1 MGRKK
6 DLGVDSMGIP
16 KTMRLT
22 DYFGDG
28 CGQFTL
34 NIMSGLI
41 GQLTYFYTDKV
52 GVAAGAVA
60 TMLMIAK
67 LIDACTDLVMGKI
80 MDNGKSEKGKCRVW
94 FLRMALPVFFTVALL
109 FLVPAGWSNTGKS
122 IWVLVTNILC
132 TAVVYTA
139 IAIPYGSIMALRT
152 KSQEERSKMG
162 TFRAALG
169 YVSGMVIAILIIPIT
184 NLLGGDQAAWIK
196 VGIIFAA
203 LASLAM
209 FLLYKTSR
217 ETAEP
222 GEALEEEKEDVS
234 FAEGIK
240 LLFKNKYWVIMLLV
254 QFFSQ
259 LAYGLSGSTGAYYTK
274 WILGNDNLVGIMGA
288 VGLIPTFV
296 GFLAVQPMVKR
307 LGVARTVKVSMGIAA
322 AATAV
327 RVFCP
332 ASFAAAL
339 ILGCFSS
346 FGMIP
351 IMALA
356 TVMVN
361 NCADYN
367 EWKTGHKLLGMTN
380 SATGF
385 GGKVGSGIGGALTG
399 WVLAIGAYDAALAAQ
414 PQSAVYAIYAI
425 CIYIPLILYVVIF
438 LLVRKYD
445 LESLFPQM
453 IQDLDKKRKQEK

>member
-288 VGLIPTFV
+288 VGLIPTSV
-296 GFLAVQPMVKR
+296 SYTHLTLPTKR
-307 LGVARTVKVSMGIAA
+307 IV
-322 AATAV
+322 
-327 RVFCP
+327 
-332 ASFAAAL
+332 
-339 ILGCFSS
+339 
-346 FGMIP
+346 
-351 IMALA
+351 
-356 TVMVN
+356 
-361 NCADYN
+361 
-367 EWKTGHKLLGMTN
+367 
-380 SATGF
+380 
-385 GGKVGSGIGGALTG
+385 
-399 WVLAIGAYDAALAAQ
+399 
-414 PQSAVYAIYAI
+414 
-425 CIYIPLILYVVIF
+425 
-438 LLVRKYD
+438 
-445 LESLFPQM
+445 
-453 IQDLDKKRKQEK
+453 

>member
-6 DLGVDSMGIP
+6 ELVVDRMGIQ
-16 KTMRLT
+16 KTMRLS
-22 DYFGDG
+22 DYLGDG

-34 NIMSGLI
+34 NIMGGLV

-67 LIDACTDLVMGKI
+67 LIDACTDLIMGKI
-80 MDNGKSEKGKCRVW
+80 MDNGKSKKGKCRVW
-94 FLRMALPVFFTVALL
+94 FLRMALPVFLVVALL
-109 FLVPAGWSNTGKS
+109 FMVPAGLSNTGKS
-122 IWVLVTNILC
+122 IWVLITNILC

-169 YVSGMVIAILIIPIT
+169 YISGMVIAILIIPIT
-184 NLLGGDQAAWIK
+184 NMLGGDQAAWIK
-196 VGIIFAA
+196 VGIVFAA

-209 FLLYKTSR
+209 FILYKTSR
-217 ETAEP
+217 ETADPKETIS
-222 GEALEEEKEDVS
+222 EEKEEVS
-234 FAEGIK
+234 FGESLKI
-240 LLFKNKYWVIMLLV
+240 LFENKYWVIMLLV

-259 LAYGLSGSTGAYYTK
+259 LAYALTASTGAYYTK

-322 AATAV
+322 VATGL
-327 RVFCP
+327 RIFCP
-332 ASFAAAL
+332 ASFSAAL
-339 ILGCFSS
+339 VLGCFSS

-351 IMALA
+351 IMALSG
-356 TVMVN
+356 VMTN
-361 NCADYN
+361 NCVDYN
-367 EWKTGHKLLGMTN
+367 EWKTGYKLLGMTN
-380 SATGF
+380 SASGF
-385 GGKVGSGIGGALTG
+385 GGKVGSGVGGALTG
-399 WVLAIGAYDAALAAQ
+399 WVLAIGAYDATLAAQ

-425 CIYIPLILYVVIF
+425 CIYIPLILYVAIF

-445 LESLFPQM
+445 LEGLFPQIM
-453 IQDLDKKRKQEK
+453 QELSQRRKKAE

>member
-1 MGRKK
+1 M
-6 DLGVDSMGIP
+6 
-16 KTMRLT
+16 
-22 DYFGDG
+22 
-28 CGQFTL
+28 
-34 NIMSGLI
+34 
-41 GQLTYFYTDKV
+41 
-52 GVAAGAVA
+52 AAGAVA

-217 ETAEP
+217 ETADP
-222 GEALEEEKEDVS
+222 GEVLKEEKEDVS

-254 QFFSQ
+254 QFSASWPMAFPDRREHITRNGFS
-259 LAYGLSGSTGAYYTK
+259 GTIT
-274 WILGNDNLVGIMGA
+274 W
-288 VGLIPTFV
+288 
-296 GFLAVQPMVKR
+296 
-307 LGVARTVKVSMGIAA
+307 
-322 AATAV
+322 
-327 RVFCP
+327 
-332 ASFAAAL
+332 
-339 ILGCFSS
+339 
-346 FGMIP
+346 
-351 IMALA
+351 
-356 TVMVN
+356 
-361 NCADYN
+361 
-367 EWKTGHKLLGMTN
+367 
-380 SATGF
+380 
-385 GGKVGSGIGGALTG
+385 
-399 WVLAIGAYDAALAAQ
+399 
-414 PQSAVYAIYAI
+414 
-425 CIYIPLILYVVIF
+425 
-438 LLVRKYD
+438 
-445 LESLFPQM
+445 
-453 IQDLDKKRKQEK
+453 

>member
-1 MGRKK
+1 M
-6 DLGVDSMGIP
+6 
-16 KTMRLT
+16 
-22 DYFGDG
+22 
-28 CGQFTL
+28 
-34 NIMSGLI
+34 
-41 GQLTYFYTDKV
+41 
-52 GVAAGAVA
+52 
-60 TMLMIAK
+60 
-67 LIDACTDLVMGKI
+67 
-80 MDNGKSEKGKCRVW
+80 
-94 FLRMALPVFFTVALL
+94 
-109 FLVPAGWSNTGKS
+109 
-122 IWVLVTNILC
+122 TNILC
-132 TAVVYTA
+132 TAVVCTA

-217 ETAEP
+217 ETADP
-222 GEALEEEKEDVS
+222 GEVLKEEKEDVS

-296 GFLAVQPMVKR
+296 GFLAVQPRVKR

-327 RVFCP
+327 RVFCRQ
-332 ASFAAAL
+332 AL
-339 ILGCFSS
+339 R
-346 FGMIP
+346 
-351 IMALA
+351 
-356 TVMVN
+356 
-361 NCADYN
+361 
-367 EWKTGHKLLGMTN
+367 
-380 SATGF
+380 
-385 GGKVGSGIGGALTG
+385 
-399 WVLAIGAYDAALAAQ
+399 
-414 PQSAVYAIYAI
+414 
-425 CIYIPLILYVVIF
+425 PL
-438 LLVRKYD
+438 
-445 LESLFPQM
+445 
-453 IQDLDKKRKQEK
+453 

>member
-6 DLGVDSMGIP
+6 ELGVDRMGIQ
-16 KTMRLT
+16 KTMRLS
-22 DYFGDG
+22 DYLGDG

-34 NIMSGLI
+34 NIMGGLV

-67 LIDACTDLVMGKI
+67 LIDACTDLIMGKI
-80 MDNGKSEKGKCRVW
+80 MDNGKSKKGKCRVW
-94 FLRMALPVFFTVALL
+94 FLRMVLPVFLVVALL
-109 FLVPAGWSNTGKS
+109 FMVPAGLSNTGKS
-122 IWVLVTNILC
+122 IWVLITNILC

-169 YVSGMVIAILIIPIT
+169 YISGMVIAILIIPIT
-184 NLLGGDQAAWIK
+184 NMLGGDQAAWIK

-209 FLLYKTSR
+209 FILYKTSR
-217 ETAEP
+217 ETADPKETVS
-222 GEALEEEKEDVS
+222 EEKEEVS
-234 FAEGIK
+234 FGESLKI
-240 LLFKNKYWVIMLLV
+240 LFKNKYWVIMLLV

-259 LAYGLSGSTGAYYTK
+259 LAYALTASTGAYYTK

-322 AATAV
+322 MATGI
-327 RVFCP
+327 RIFCP
-332 ASFAAAL
+332 ASFTAAL
-339 ILGCFSS
+339 VLGCFSS

-356 TVMVN
+356 SVMTN
-361 NCADYN
+361 NCVDYN

-385 GGKVGSGIGGALTG
+385 GGKVGSGVGGALTG
-399 WVLAIGAYDAALAAQ
+399 WVLAIGAYDATLAAQ

-425 CIYIPLILYVVIF
+425 CIYIPLILYVAIF

-445 LESLFPQM
+445 LEALFPQIM
-453 IQDLDKKRKQEK
+453 QELSQRRKKA

>member
-1 MGRKK
+1 
-6 DLGVDSMGIP
+6 
-16 KTMRLT
+16 
-22 DYFGDG
+22 
-28 CGQFTL
+28 
-34 NIMSGLI
+34 
-41 GQLTYFYTDKV
+41 
-52 GVAAGAVA
+52 
-60 TMLMIAK
+60 
-67 LIDACTDLVMGKI
+67 
-80 MDNGKSEKGKCRVW
+80 
-94 FLRMALPVFFTVALL
+94 
-109 FLVPAGWSNTGKS
+109 
-122 IWVLVTNILC
+122 
-132 TAVVYTA
+132 
-139 IAIPYGSIMALRT
+139 
-152 KSQEERSKMG
+152 
-162 TFRAALG
+162 
-169 YVSGMVIAILIIPIT
+169 
-184 NLLGGDQAAWIK
+184 
-196 VGIIFAA
+196 
-203 LASLAM
+203 M

-217 ETAEP
+217 ETADP
-222 GEALEEEKEDVS
+222 GEVLKEEKEDVS

-332 ASFAAAL
+332 ASFTAAL

-453 IQDLDKKRKQEK
+453 MQDLDKKRKQEK

>member
-6 DLGVDSMGIP
+6 ELGVDRMGIQ
-16 KTMRLT
+16 KTMRLS
-22 DYFGDG
+22 DYLGDG

-34 NIMSGLI
+34 NIMGGLV

-67 LIDACTDLVMGKI
+67 LIDACTDLIMGKI
-80 MDNGKSEKGKCRVW
+80 MDNGKSKKGKCRVW
-94 FLRMALPVFFTVALL
+94 FLRMALPVFLVVALL
-109 FLVPAGWSNTGKS
+109 FMVPAGLSNTGKS
-122 IWVLVTNILC
+122 IWVLITNILC

-169 YVSGMVIAILIIPIT
+169 YISGMVIAILIIPIT
-184 NLLGGDQAAWIK
+184 NMLGGDQAAWIK

-209 FLLYKTSR
+209 FILYKTSR
-217 ETAEP
+217 ETADPKETIS
-222 GEALEEEKEDVS
+222 EEKEEVS
-234 FAEGIK
+234 FGESLKI
-240 LLFKNKYWVIMLLV
+240 LFENKYWVIMLLV

-259 LAYGLSGSTGAYYTK
+259 LAYALTASTGAYYTK

-322 AATAV
+322 VATGL
-327 RVFCP
+327 RIFCP
-332 ASFAAAL
+332 ASFSAAL
-339 ILGCFSS
+339 VLGCFSS

-351 IMALA
+351 IMALSG
-356 TVMVN
+356 VMTN
-361 NCADYN
+361 NCVDYN
-367 EWKTGHKLLGMTN
+367 EWKTGYKLLGMTN
-380 SATGF
+380 SASGF
-385 GGKVGSGIGGALTG
+385 GGKVGSGVGGALTG
-399 WVLAIGAYDAALAAQ
+399 WVLAIGAYDATLAAQ

-425 CIYIPLILYVVIF
+425 CIYIPLILYVAIF

-445 LESLFPQM
+445 LEGLFLQIM
-453 IQDLDKKRKQEK
+453 QELSQRRKKAE

>member
-16 KTMRLT
+16 KTMRLA

-34 NIMSGLI
+34 NIMSGLV

-80 MDNGKSEKGKCRVW
+80 MDNGKSKKGKCRVW
-94 FLRMALPVFFTVALL
+94 FLRMTLPVFFTVALL
-109 FLVPAGWSNTGKS
+109 FLVPSGWSNAGKS
-122 IWVLVTNILC
+122 VWVLVTNILC

-217 ETAEP
+217 ETADP
-222 GEALEEEKEDVS
+222 GVAAEEEKEDVS

-296 GFLAVQPMVKR
+296 GFLAVQPMVKK

-322 AATAV
+322 AATAI

-332 ASFAAAL
+332 ASFGAAL

-399 WVLAIGAYDAALAAQ
+399 WVLAAGAYDAAAAAQ

-425 CIYIPLILYVVIF
+425 CIYIPLLLYVLIF

-445 LESLFPQM
+445 LESLFPRIM
-453 IQDLDKKRKQEK
+453 QDLDEKRKQKK